1 MRIITLSRKGLYLSI
16 IVLSLVLLGV
26 SIRTMDL
33 ALPSIAKHPGTYY
46 LVQTEEKVLALTFD
60 DGPDPLFT
68 GHILDVLKEK
78 NVKATFF
85 VLGMNAQGN
94 PELLKRISEEGHEIA
109 NHGYSHSYTPT
120 KFVCELTHTDELLYE
135 LLQKRTT
142 YYRPP
147 GGIIS
152 ESVLTG
158 VKEQGHILT
167 LWSIDSKD
175 WQNPGPPRIIQ
186 NVVKNSFPGGIILL
200 HDGGER
206 REQTIQALGP
216 IIDQLREQ
224 GYRFGTVSELRNFES
239 VKQVQ
244 KSNPKQ

>member
-46 LVQTEEKVLALTFD
+46 LVHTQEKVLALTFD
-60 DGPDPLFT
+60 DGPDPLYT
-68 GHILDVLKEK
+68 GYILDVLKEK

-109 NHGYSHSYTPT
+109 NHGYSHSYTPS
-120 KFVCELTHTDELLYE
+120 KFVRELTRTDELLYE

-152 ESVLTG
+152 ESVLAG
-158 VKEQGHILT
+158 VKEQGHTLT

-216 IIDQLREQ
+216 IIDRLREQ

-239 VKQVQ
+239 VKPVQ
-244 KSNPKQ
+244 KSKLK